1 MSAERVRTSGTS
13 VVDIGKVDV
22 LYLYARSLQWRKRRD
37 DDAGWELLCALS
49 SSDRDTRMAA
59 EALLCDGRE

>member
-1 MSAERVRTSGTS
+1 MSADGVRTSGKG

-22 LYLYARSLQWRKRRD
+22 LYLYARSLQWRKGSD

-49 SSDRDTRMAA
+49 SSDPDTRMAA
-59 EALLCDGRE
+59 EALLCDARE

>member
-13 VVDIGKVDV
+13 AVDIGKVDV
-22 LYLYARSLQWRKRRD
+22 LYLYARSLQWRKGSD

-49 SSDRDTRMAA
+49 SSDPDTRMAA
-59 EALLCDGRE
+59 EALLCDARE

>member
-1 MSAERVRTSGTS
+1 MSADGVRTSGKG

-22 LYLYARSLQWRKRRD
+22 LYLYARSLQWRKGSD

-49 SSDRDTRMAA
+49 SSDRDTRRAA
-59 EALLCDGRE
+59 EALLCDARE

>member
-22 LYLYARSLQWRKRRD
+22 LYLFVRSLQWRKRSNG
-37 DDAGWELLCALS
+37 DAGWELLCALS
-49 SSDRDTRMAA
+49 SSDPDTRMAA
-59 EALLCDGRE
+59 EGLLRYARE

>member
-1 MSAERVRTSGTS
+1 MSAERVRTSGKS
-13 VVDIGKVDV
+13 VADIGKVDV

-49 SSDRDTRMAA
+49 SSDLDTRMAA
-59 EALLCDGRE
+59 EALLCDARE

>member
-1 MSAERVRTSGTS
+1 

-22 LYLYARSLQWRKRRD
+22 LYLYARSLQWRKRSD

-49 SSDRDTRMAA
+49 SSDPDTRMAA
-59 EALLCDGRE
+59 EALLCGARE